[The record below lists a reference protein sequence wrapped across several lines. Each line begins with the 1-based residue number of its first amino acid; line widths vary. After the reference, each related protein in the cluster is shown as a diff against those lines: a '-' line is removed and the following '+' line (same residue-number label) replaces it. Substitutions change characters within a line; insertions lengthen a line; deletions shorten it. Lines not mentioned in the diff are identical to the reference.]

1 MIQVLMENSSFNG
14 VYVALKSFSD
24 HSVVGSGAT
33 PQEAL
38 IQSEKKGCKDPV
50 ITFVP
55 NKDMVQIY

>member
-1 MIQVLMENSSFNG
+1 MIQALIENSNFNG

-33 PQEAL
+33 PQEAY
-38 IQSEKKGCKDPV
+38 IQAEKNNCKNPV

-55 NKDMVQIY
+55 SKDMVQIY